1 MTVITRRTALAGAA
15 ATTAATAVGAANVP
29 APARA
34 DARADMDAF
43 LDISAALTGIA
54 KDKLAPAPDPIDI
67 KLVYFDKARDNPK
80 FNDLLKIWR
89 GPPQASSAS
98 VFFDQPDAGVR
109 YLARNIIIA
118 WYLGAWCDP
127 ADLKKYAANPPPT
140 PLPYTILSPAAYTQG
155 WAWRVAQAHPMG
167 YSELRFGYWSNQ
179 PFALSDLI
187 GGT

>member
-1 MTVITRRTALAGAA
+1 MTVITRRTVLTGAA

-29 APARA
+29 VPARA
-34 DARADMDAF
+34 DADMDTF
-43 LDISAALTGIA
+43 VDISVALTGIA
-54 KDKLAPAPDPIDI
+54 KDKLAPMLDPVDI
-67 KLVYFDKARDNPK
+67 KQAYFDQARRNPK

-89 GPPQASSAS
+89 GPPQATNAS
-98 VFFDQPDAGVR
+98 VFFDRPDADIR

-127 ADLKKYAANPPPT
+127 ADLARYAANPPPADS
-140 PLPYTILSPAAYTQG
+140 LPYTILSPAAYTQG

-179 PFALSDLI
+179 PFALSLLI
-187 GGT
+187 GGA

>member
-1 MTVITRRTALAGAA
+1 MTVITRRTVLAGA
-15 ATTAATAVGAANVP
+15 AATAVGAANVP

-34 DARADMDAF
+34 DDQADMDAF
-43 LDISAALTGIA
+43 LDISFALTGIA
-54 KDKLAPAPDPIDI
+54 KDKLAPFLDPVDI
-67 KLVYFDKARDNPK
+67 RQVYFDQARHNPK

-89 GPPQASSAS
+89 GPPQATNAS
-98 VFFDQPDAGVR
+98 VFFDQPDAEIR

-127 ADLKKYAANPPPT
+127 ADLAANPPPD

-179 PFALSDLI
+179 PFALSLLI
-187 GGT
+187 GGV